1 MPPAEHHPALSD
13 RRFIFVTGK
22 GGVGKTTVTAALA
35 LSLAAQGK
43 RVLVAMCGAHER
55 LSSLFG
61 TPAIG
66 HDLQQVRELI
76 WATKIDPDISMAEYG
91 QLVIRVRAV
100 TRMVFDNQ
108 VTKSLFRAIPGI
120 HGWAMLGKAWY
131 HSTELGDGGSP
142 VYDTVLFDAPST
154 GHGLDMLRIPKV
166 ILAVAPP
173 GVLRRDAERAWQQL
187 RDPGYSSVV
196 VVSWPEDLPVTET
209 LELLEAL
216 RTELRMPL
224 GRLIVNGTLPLL
236 FDDEQRAALL
246 TQPTQ
251 PPKPSDPIEGED
263 GVRRAGADPGQ
274 QAIFAAARR
283 AARERLQQD
292 SLARLQE
299 GAGMPLSTLPYLV
312 EGAGSPEAIE
322 RLAQGL

>member
-1 MPPAEHHPALSD
+1 MPPAEQHPAVSD

-35 LSLAAQGK
+35 LSLAARGK

-55 LSSLFG
+55 LSSLLG

-131 HSTELGDGGSP
+131 HSTELGDDGKP

-187 RDPGYSSVV
+187 RDPDYSGVV

-224 GRLIVNGTLPLL
+224 ARLIVNGTLPLL
-236 FDDEQRAALL
+236 FDDQQRAALL
-246 TQPTQ
+246 TPLNEALLGEEGAS
-251 PPKPSDPIEGED
+251 PAEPDPGRQAIAAAS
-263 GVRRAGADPGQ
+263 RRAV
-274 QAIFAAARR
+274 
-283 AARERLQQD
+283 RERLQQQ
-292 SLARLQE
+292 SLVRLQE
-299 GAGMPLSTLPYLV
+299 AAGMPLSTLPYLV
-312 EGAGSPEAIE
+312 EGAASPDAVEK
-322 RLAQGL
+322 LAQGL